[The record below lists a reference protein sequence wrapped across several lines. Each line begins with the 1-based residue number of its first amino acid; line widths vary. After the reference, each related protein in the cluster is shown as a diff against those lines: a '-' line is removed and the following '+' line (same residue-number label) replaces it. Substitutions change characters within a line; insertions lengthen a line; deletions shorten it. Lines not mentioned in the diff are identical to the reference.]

1 MYTVGTVCITA
12 HGSRELGMFC
22 SSSSVTLVV
31 VVSRLRSITG
41 VAAVT
46 FTVSVVPATPSLAE
60 IGVAEPLTTCTVLL
74 ANVLKPASDALTA

>member
-1 MYTVGTVCITA
+1 MTA

-31 VVSRLRSITG
+31 VVSRLRSMTG

-46 FTVSVVPATPSLAE
+46 LTVSAVPATPSFAE

-74 ANVLKPASDALTA
+74 ANALKPWSDAFTA